1 LRLWYS
7 FVRFAFRH
15 FYNEFAWTYDWVSRI
30 VSRGRWHDWQR
41 AALPELRGQ
50 RVLEVAFGTGNLLWD
65 MVAEGYLCVGVERSP
80 YMASITARKFR
91 RRGGHAPI
99 CRAVVQGLPFADGTF
114 DSLVAT
120 FPDYFILDPVAQG
133 EMARVLVPGGRLVAV
148 EGGYI
153 LKEGVWSRFLNWAFR
168 VTVSPRTWKEVQK
181 LFTHPL
187 FSVERREVQAGWSS
201 VGVIVAVKKQASS
214 GQSTGRDD
222 RRMPVLYSAGVRG
235 GQVEVDL
242 DEAIRERR
250 SIRKYKSGV
259 TIPREDIEA
268 IIEAGSWAPSS
279 TNIQPW
285 RFIVVEDRDTI
296 AKMAQVV
303 YDKFQALSKEALTQ
317 GEKRI
322 AAFCRFLRSYT
333 SFFTDAPLV
342 IVACTKPYENP
353 VLKMPMNTVIE
364 KTRALGDVGLDVK
377 PIVIDTVQKSVA
389 MAVQNMLLKAHSL
402 GYGTCAMDGPLAVGE
417 TMRDMLGIED
427 GLDLVMFIPMGVP
440 EAAQVEAPE
449 RLPVAEVIRYF
460 KP

>member
-1 LRLWYS
+1 LRLWYR
-7 FVRFAFRH
+7 FVRFAFHH

-41 AALPELRGQ
+41 AALPELRGE

-65 MVAEGYLCVGVERSP
+65 LVAEGYRCVGIERSP
-80 YMASITARKFR
+80 YMVGITARKFR
-91 RRGGHAPI
+91 RRGEQAPI
-99 CRAVVQGLPFADGTF
+99 CRALIEDLPFADATF

-120 FPDYFILDPVAQG
+120 FPDYFILDPVAQA
-133 EMARVLVPGGRLVAV
+133 EMARVLVPGGRLVVV

-181 LFTHPL
+181 LFAHPL
-187 FSVERREVQAGWSS
+187 FTVERRVVQAGWSS
-201 VGVIVAVKKQASS
+201 VGVIVAVKKAASS
-214 GQSTGRDD
+214 GQLSGSDD
-222 RRMPVLYSAGVRG
+222 RGLPVLYSAGVRG
-235 GQVEVDL
+235 GQGEMDL
-242 DEAIRERR
+242 DEAIRQRR

-285 RFIVVEDRDTI
+285 RFIVVEDRETI

-303 YDKFQALSKEALTQ
+303 YDRFQALSKEALSQ

-333 SFFTDAPLV
+333 SFFADAPLV

-353 VLKMPMNTVIE
+353 VLKMPMCTVVE
-364 KTRALGDVGLDVK
+364 KARALGDVGLDVT
-377 PIVIDTVQKSVA
+377 PIVMDTVQKSVA

-402 GYGTCAMDGPLAVGE
+402 GYGACPMDGPLAVGE
-417 TMRDMLGIED
+417 SMREMLGIEE

-440 EAAQVEAPE
+440 EAGQVDAPE
-449 RLPVAEVIRYF
+449 RLVVAEVIRYF
-460 KP
+460 RP